1 MLRENELQDI
11 SDKVYLIC
19 KSYVYDS
26 ISYWDKE
33 KKQPRSKR
41 KLIGKIDPETG
52 EIVPTSPRK
61 KKSDQSEGDYKK
73 LYESALK
80 DISAKD
86 QRISELESSIAAYS
100 EREESLLQQIDEL
113 IMERLNEIQKESRV

>member
-1 MLRENELQDI
+1 MSIVKLYNRERN
-11 SDKVYLIC
+11 VT
-19 KSYVYDS
+19 YVYDS
-26 ISYWDKE
+26 ISYWDKD

-61 KKSDQSEGDYKK
+61 KKSEQSDGDYKK

-80 DISAKD
+80 EISAKE
-86 QRISELESSIAAYS
+86 QRISELESLIKVYS
-100 EREESLLQQIDEL
+100 EKELSLLRQIDEL
-113 IMERLNEIQKESRV
+113 VTERLNEIQKDSRG